1 MLRCGLYDLA
11 ALRVLAMR
19 RLVPV
24 NAEVDLVE
32 KELKRKWAQKNQ
44 LMLREMKPT
53 GREMSY
59 LLALLSDLSDSSVIP
74 ARRSHG

>member
-1 MLRCGLYDLA
+1 
-11 ALRVLAMR
+11 MR

-44 LMLREMKPT
+44 SMLRELEVNQAEDVVLASST
-53 GREMSY
+53 SDVSIY
-59 LLALLSDLSDSSVIP
+59 LAIP
-74 ARRSHG
+74 ARRSQWVRTQSTI